1 RVGLVAYD
9 LPPGW
14 QMVLDERKEVGNPP
28 TTGEPRFFRRERVPV
43 RAFDEDGSDE
53 TDAIRSADGQTAQ
66 PGLVDPRF
74 VGLTTK
80 RVLTL
85 QFDKPLDVAG
95 GVPLLVA
102 DGWIESPYAQPRFAG
117 GQGRAVSRAP
127 TTAARG
133 ADSAWPPFRREFGY
147 PAGMPRRISVP
158 LGPLPAGTISLRLTT
173 TQEIYWD

>member
-1 RVGLVAYD
+1 ERQLSSCPVLFAFDGHHFAFVTDLLGVGGLGTPLRPGVYEAPRPREHLLLPENLIAPRSGRYVVKITEPMEEVAYLDRVGLVAYD

-85 QFDKPLDVAG
+85 
-95 GVPLLVA
+95 
-102 DGWIESPYAQPRFAG
+102 
-117 GQGRAVSRAP
+117 
-127 TTAARG
+127 
-133 ADSAWPPFRREFGY
+133 
-147 PAGMPRRISVP
+147 
-158 LGPLPAGTISLRLTT
+158 
-173 TQEIYWD
+173 